1 MDGMQQFR
9 EIFATFLVNLQQEL
23 VSPWLAVQLV
33 VILFAAGVAKLLAT
47 WIRRHVDTL
56 ELGMGWPPLLRLML
70 RLLLANIGTIAFVL
84 LLVIFHRGML
94 QMTWPSRS
102 YLLGVAASLATAWV
116 VIALLAGIIRNQ
128 FVYRMVAVSAWAL
141 AALSILGLLQPT
153 AEALDSVAVVGGGLR
168 ITPLLAIKTTVLLML
183 TLWAANAAS
192 DFLDRRVQAST
203 DLTPSI
209 QVLIGKLIRLLLITF
224 AILIVLSTVGIDLSA
239 LALFSGAVG
248 VGLGFG
254 FGLQKIVSNLVSG
267 IILLADKSIKPGDVI
282 SVGDHFGRVG
292 NMGARYTSVDTRD
305 GREYLIPNEDFITQ
319 RVANWTYSSDL
330 VRLSVKFNTTYDSDP
345 RRVQEAAV
353 TAARSVERVAKKP
366 MPTCMLSAFG
376 ASALEFELWF
386 WITDPAAGVTNV
398 KSDVLLALWDSLDKQ
413 GAKIAKPGPARVIY
427 EMAHPVAR
435 EDEPQPSNDEP
446 DSFPLPSG
454 EERKS

>member
-1 MDGMQQFR
+1 MDD
-9 EIFATFLVNLQQEL
+9 LQQLAGNIGDALRALGSEFTS
-23 VSPWLAVQLV
+23 VWLIVQLGLIV
-33 VILFAAGVAKLLAT
+33 LAGVVGTLIAALL
-47 WIRRHVDTL
+47 RRRIDIVTL
-56 ELGMGWPPLLRLML
+56 SMGWPPMLRLMV
-70 RLLLANIGTIAFVL
+70 RLLLDNIGTIVSVI
-84 LLVIFHRGML
+84 LLVIMHRAML
-94 QMTWPSRS
+94 SLTWPSRS
-102 YLLGVAASLATAWV
+102 YLLGVAASLATAWI
-116 VIALLAGIIRNQ
+116 VIALVAGLIRNQ
-128 FVYRMVAVSAWAL
+128 FVYRLVAVLAWAV
-141 AALSILGLLQPT
+141 AALSILGLLKPT
-153 AEALDSVAVVGGGLR
+153 ADALDSIAVVVGGLR

-192 DFLDRRVQAST
+192 DFLDKRVQSST

-209 QVLIGKLIRLLLITF
+209 QVLIGKLIRLLLISF

-248 VGLGFG
+248 VGLG

-319 RVANWTYSSDL
+319 RVANWTYSSNL

-345 RRVQEAAV
+345 RQVQEAAV
-353 TAARSVERVAKKP
+353 TAAGSIERVAKKP
-366 MPTCMLSAFG
+366 MPSCMLSAFG

-386 WITDPAAGVTNV
+386 WITDPSAGVANV
-398 KSDVLLALWDSLDKQ
+398 KSDVLLALWDTLDKQ
-413 GAKIAKPGPARVIY
+413 GARIAKPGPARVIY
-427 EMAHPVAR
+427 ELAR
-435 EDEPQPSNDEP
+435 EDEPQPTSDDP
-446 DSFPLPSG
+446 DGPVPLDAGKLPFG
-454 EERKS
+454 G

>member
-1 MDGMQQFR
+1 MGEFQQLGSDIGDALR
-9 EIFATFLVNLQQEL
+9 AIGNEL
-23 VSPWLAVQLV
+23 TSGWLIIQLGSIV
-33 VILFAAGVAKLLAT
+33 LAGVVGTLVAAVL
-47 WIRRHVDTL
+47 RRRIDVVSL
-56 ELGMGWPPLLRLML
+56 SMGWPPLLRLL
-70 RLLLANIGTIAFVL
+70 ARLVLANIGTIIFVIL
-84 LLVIFHRGML
+84 LLIIRHGL
-94 QMTWPSRS
+94 LALTWPSRS

-116 VIALLAGIIRNQ
+116 VIALVAGVIRNQ
-128 FVYRMVAVSAWAL
+128 FVYRLVAVSAWAL

-153 AEALDSVAVVGGGLR
+153 TEALDSVAVVVGGLR

-192 DFLDRRVQAST
+192 DFLDKRVQAST

-209 QVLIGKLIRLLLITF
+209 QVLIGKLIRLLLISF

-248 VGLGFG
+248 VGLG

-330 VRLSVKFNTTYDSDP
+330 VRLSAKFNTTYDSDP
-345 RRVQEAAV
+345 RQVQEAAV
-353 TAARSVERVAKKP
+353 IAARSVERVAKKP
-366 MPTCMLSAFG
+366 MPSCMLSAFG
-376 ASALEFELWF
+376 ASSLEFELWF
-386 WITDPAAGVTNV
+386 WITDPAAGVANV

-413 GAKIAKPGPARVIY
+413 GAKIAKPGPAHVIY
-427 EMAHPVAR
+427 ELAR
-435 EDEPQPSNDEP
+435 EDEPQPAADEP

-454 EERKS
+454 AKGKD

>member
-1 MDGMQQFR
+1 MDDFQQL
-9 EIFATFLVNLQQEL
+9 ATGIGDAFKALGNEFTSV
-23 VSPWLAVQLV
+23 WLIVQLGLIV
-33 VILFAAGVAKLLAT
+33 LAGAIGTLVATVL
-47 WIRRHVDTL
+47 RRRLDIVSVT
-56 ELGMGWPPLLRLML
+56 MGWPPLLRLL
-70 RLLLANIGTIAFVL
+70 TRLLVANIGTVFFVM
-84 LLVIFHRGML
+84 LVVVTHRVML
-94 QMTWPSRS
+94 SMTWPSRS

-116 VIALLAGIIRNQ
+116 VIALVAGMIRNQ
-128 FVYRMVAVSAWAL
+128 FVYRLVAVSAWTL

-153 AEALDSVAVVGGGLR
+153 TEALDSIAVVIGGLR
-168 ITPLLAIKTTVLLML
+168 ITPLLAIKTTVLLMF

-192 DFLDRRVQAST
+192 DFLDKRVQSST

-209 QVLIGKLIRLLLITF
+209 QVLIGKLIRLLLISF

-248 VGLGFG
+248 VGLG

-330 VRLSVKFNTTYDSDP
+330 VRLFVKFNTTYDSDP
-345 RRVQEAAV
+345 RQAQAAAVEAAF
-353 TAARSVERVAKKP
+353 SIERVLKKP
-366 MPTCMLSAFG
+366 VPQCMLTEFG
-376 ASALEFELWF
+376 TTSIEFELWF
-386 WITDPAAGVTNV
+386 WIKDPAVGVTNV
-398 KSDVLLALWDSLDKQ
+398 KSDVLLALWDTL
-413 GAKIAKPGPARVIY
+413 AKNGVNIPKPGPARVIY
-427 EMAHPVAR
+427 EMANDKPTGGA
-435 EDEPQPSNDEP
+435 ESAPQGKSP
-446 DSFPLPSG
+446 FP
-454 EERKS
+454 E

>member
-1 MDGMQQFR
+1 MDDFQQL
-9 EIFATFLVNLQQEL
+9 ATGIGDALKALGSEFTSV
-23 VSPWLAVQLV
+23 WLIVQLGLIV
-33 VILFAAGVAKLLAT
+33 LAGAIGTLAATVL
-47 WIRRHVDTL
+47 RRRLDIVSFT
-56 ELGMGWPPLLRLML
+56 MGWPPLLRLL
-70 RLLLANIGTIAFVL
+70 TRLLVANIGTVFFVT
-84 LLVIFHRGML
+84 LVVVTHRVML
-94 QMTWPSRS
+94 SLTWPSRS

-116 VIALLAGIIRNQ
+116 VIALVAGMIRNQ
-128 FVYRMVAVSAWAL
+128 FVYRLVAISAWAL

-153 AEALDSVAVVGGGLR
+153 TEALDSIAVVIGGLR
-168 ITPLLAIKTTVLLML
+168 ITPLLAIKTTVLLMF

-192 DFLDRRVQAST
+192 DFLDKRVQSST

-248 VGLGFG
+248 VGLG

-330 VRLSVKFNTTYDSDP
+330 VRLFVKFNTTYDSDP
-345 RRVQEAAV
+345 RQAQAAAVEAAL
-353 TAARSVERVAKKP
+353 SIERVLKKP
-366 MPTCMLSAFG
+366 APACMLTEFG
-376 ASALEFELWF
+376 ATSIEFELWF
-386 WITDPAAGVTNV
+386 WIKDPAAGVTNV
-398 KSDVLLALWDSLDKQ
+398 KSDVLLALWDTL
-413 GAKIAKPGPARVIY
+413 AKSGVNIPKPGPARVIY
-427 EMAHPVAR
+427 ELANDKPKGGA
-435 EDEPQPSNDEP
+435 ESEPQGKSP
-446 DSFPLPSG
+446 FP
-454 EERKS
+454 R